1 MMLKVKEYEFKNG
14 RIRVKVNKSDR
25 TFVYIEDKFD
35 SEEKLLVEIQKS
47 IDLDVARKL
56 KKGMKLKKLKDD
68 LDA

>member
-1 MMLKVKEYEFKNG
+1 MLKVKEYEFKNG

-35 SEEKLLVEIQKS
+35 SEEKLLVEIQKG